1 MRVCLLKKP
10 RYNGAVTIE
19 VRRIWHKNYLL
30 IHWSLIKVLDPLS
43 STFATSALNTGFMI
57 TVPFLIERINPLLV
71 SIVLV
76 PMLHPTCDP
85 VVGNN
90 SWVLVICGSPNFTCE
105 VVCLSSPFA
114 CHQSFVHCPYIK
126 NVGDMTTYSAL
137 FEMCSN
143 LCRDRGYMMQ
153 NKGSDTSMKLQI

>member
-1 MRVCLLKKP
+1 MRVCLLKNP

-30 IHWSLIKVLDPLS
+30 IHGSLIKVLDPLS

-85 VVGNN
+85 AVGNN

-114 CHQSFVHCPYIK
+114 CHQSFVHCPHTETVEDIAIC
-126 NVGDMTTYSAL
+126 SAL

-143 LCRDRGYMMQ
+143 MCRDRGYTMQ
-153 NKGSDTSMKLQI
+153 NEGSDASIKLQI